1 MITLGQHL
9 VLHKI
14 PIRSVPSEV
23 VLHNKS
29 IHNRSIH
36 KRYQFALYHKLPYQ
50 VVLHYYIINRYTS
63 TNLQLVE
70 YQANFITMLQYLINK
85 QLTTQPNR
93 VTFIIRTTTILI
105 YK

>member
-9 VLHKI
+9 LLHKI

-36 KRYQFALYHKLPYQ
+36 KRYQFTVYHKVPYQ
-50 VVLHYYIINRYTS
+50 VVLHNIS
-63 TNLQLVE
+63 THE
-70 YQANFITMLQYLINK
+70 YQFAVSSISSELYNYASIFNK
-85 QLTTQPNR
+85 QAIHN
-93 VTFIIRTTTILI
+93 TINQSNIHNTYYNYPYL
-105 YK
+105 